1 MHLNGLKFAKEV
13 IVTIKI
19 MSYITFIIYHSSS
32 SIILHHHHHRRRRH
46 HRHQDVK
53 VAHTIQFSYLAQ
65 MWLGNH
71 QTDRCTVGG

>member
-1 MHLNGLKFAKEV
+1 MVKSLQKRYGTV

-32 SIILHHHHHRRRRH
+32 SIILHHHRRH

-65 MWLGNH
+65 MGRGNH